1 MSSITTHNR
10 KLKFIKNVLICSF
23 SVLKLPL
30 LNVKRNKSKATDGIV
45 IWRCQTDN
53 LGVDIFV

>member
-1 MSSITTHNR
+1 MSSITTDNR